1 MAKKRVKKFDV
12 VKAVKAAA
20 REAVGTPP
28 ATRMVDVVSKK
39 RRKVAKHKP
48 TLAALLTDES

>member
-28 ATRMVDVVSKK
+28 ATRKLDVVAKK
-39 RRKVAKHKP
+39 RRKVMKHKP
-48 TLAALLTDES
+48 TLGSLLSDEN

>member
-12 VKAVKAAA
+12 VKDVKAAA

-28 ATRMVDVVSKK
+28 ATRKVDVVSKK

-48 TLAALLTDES
+48 TLGALLTDES